1 MWKGLTMKSLII
13 DTLYIFSPE
22 EKKACRIS
30 FSKGINIISTRQE
43 DGTDRGKSVIMRS
56 IYYTLGAEVFFDKN
70 FSKHTK
76 VFVLKICINENKYFI
91 YRAGSLFK
99 FFDGEQKLIFTTI
112 KSRELA
118 KKLAEYTR
126 FAVQL
131 PNRQENKL
139 EITPPVFN
147 YLLFFLDQDHYDCS
161 KFTSFDKLGQYDK
174 IKENIL
180 YYHLGVYDER
190 YYEIVKRREKI
201 NSEISSFQK
210 RNALLGEMQTDIE
223 KRIEGSC
230 ISLNEVS
237 LHNEMQLKKEEYE
250 GILMRL
256 KKSKD
261 NLLSLRN
268 DLIDME
274 TIFGQIESEE
284 NNTNNKLKKLN
295 KHICPECGSTI
306 EATIRQRSKK
316 LVLKE
321 DLISVKNQL
330 QIHIIEDRLS
340 IEKEE
345 EQYKALLRKME
356 EYQEAMNINNKQ
368 IDDALRYKGFCEIRD
383 SVIEE
388 LTENGGIIQKKEL
401 EIKEVKKEINQY
413 NQKKKI
419 VNDNYKAWLSADV
432 AKFGMNEIDMD
443 KIKGVMSEFKASGSN
458 KNIATVIWYL
468 LLIRL
473 RSKFNADAIKYP
485 IVFDSLN
492 NTETD
497 DEKRDALIQYVLD
510 KTKDE
515 PQAIYT
521 FIGFDKDKFNGEG
534 KLNIIELEND
544 KYELLI
550 HETYKEYS
558 GLLEKLCNAD

>member
-1 MWKGLTMKSLII
+1 M
-13 DTLYIFSPE
+13 
-22 EKKACRIS
+22 
-30 FSKGINIISTRQE
+30 
-43 DGTDRGKSVIMRS
+43 
-56 IYYTLGAEVFFDKN
+56 
-70 FSKHTK
+70 
-76 VFVLKICINENKYFI
+76 
-91 YRAGSLFK
+91 
-99 FFDGEQKLIFTTI
+99 
-112 KSRELA
+112 
-118 KKLAEYTR
+118 
-126 FAVQL
+126 
-131 PNRQENKL
+131 
-139 EITPPVFN
+139 
-147 YLLFFLDQDHYDCS
+147 
-161 KFTSFDKLGQYDK
+161 
-174 IKENIL
+174 
-180 YYHLGVYDER
+180 
-190 YYEIVKRREKI
+190 
-201 NSEISSFQK
+201 
-210 RNALLGEMQTDIE
+210 
-223 KRIEGSC
+223 
-230 ISLNEVS
+230 
-237 LHNEMQLKKEEYE
+237 
-250 GILMRL
+250 
-256 KKSKD
+256 
-261 NLLSLRN
+261 RN

-306 EATIRQRSKK
+306 ETTIRQRSKK

-330 QIHIIEDRLS
+330 QIHIVEARLS

-345 EQYKALLRKME
+345 EQYKALLRKMK

-534 KLNIIELEND
+534 KLNIIELENE

-558 GLLEKLCNAD
+558 GLLDKLCNAD

>member
-1 MWKGLTMKSLII
+1 MWKELTMKSLII

-22 EKKACRIS
+22 EKKACSIS

-56 IYYTLGAEVFFDKN
+56 IYYTLGAEAFFDRN

-76 VFVLKICINENKYFI
+76 VFVLEICINDNNYFI

-99 FFDGEQKLIFTTI
+99 FFDDDKKLIFTTI
-112 KSRELA
+112 KPKELA
-118 KKLAEYTR
+118 EKLAEYTG

-131 PNRQENKL
+131 PDRQENKL

-180 YYHLGVYDER
+180 YYHLGVYNEE
-190 YYEIVKRREKI
+190 YYELVKRREEI
-201 NSEISSFQK
+201 DSEIFSFKK
-210 RNALLGEMQTDIE
+210 RNTLLEEMQNDIE
-223 KRIEGSC
+223 DRMEGGC
-230 ISLNEVS
+230 ISLDEVS

-250 GILMRL
+250 EILIRL
-256 KKSKD
+256 KKSKN
-261 NLLSLRN
+261 NLLNLRN

-284 NNTNNKLKKLN
+284 RNTNNKLKKLN

-306 EATIRQRSKK
+306 EATIRQKSKK

-330 QIHIIEDRLS
+330 QVHIAEAKLS

-345 EQYKALLRKME
+345 EQYKTLLRKME

-383 SVIEE
+383 SVIKE
-388 LTENGGIIQKKEL
+388 LAENGVVIQKKEL
-401 EIKEVKKEINQY
+401 ELKEIKKEIKQY
-413 NQKKKI
+413 SKKKKV
-419 VNDNYKAWLSADV
+419 VNDHYKAWISEDV
-432 AKFGMNEIDMD
+432 VKFGMNEIDMD
-443 KIKGVMSEFKASGSN
+443 KIKSVMNEFKASGSN

-473 RSKFNADAIKYP
+473 RSKFNPDAIKYP

-497 DEKRDALIQYVLD
+497 DEKRNALIQYVLD
-510 KTKDE
+510 KTKNE

-521 FIGFDKDKFNGEG
+521 FIGFNKEKFNEDGT
-534 KLNIIELEND
+534 LNIIELENE

-550 HETYKEYS
+550 HETYLKYS
-558 GLLEKLCNAD
+558 RLLDELCDAN

>member
-1 MWKGLTMKSLII
+1 MRRRNKNVSVRMT
-13 DTLYIFSPE
+13 E

-56 IYYTLGAEVFFDKN
+56 IYYTLGAEAFFDKN

-76 VFVLKICINENKYFI
+76 VFVLKICINDNNYFI
-91 YRAGSLFK
+91 YRAGSLYK
-99 FFDGEQKLIFTTI
+99 FFDDDKKLIFTTI
-112 KSRELA
+112 KSKELA
-118 KKLAEYTR
+118 EKLAEYTG

-131 PNRQENKL
+131 PDRQENKL

-180 YYHLGVYDER
+180 YYHLGVYNEE
-190 YYEIVKRREKI
+190 YYELIKRREGI
-201 NSEISSFQK
+201 DSEIFSFKK
-210 RNALLGEMQTDIE
+210 RNTLLEEMQNDIE
-223 KRIEGSC
+223 DRMEDGC
-230 ISLNEVS
+230 ISLDEVS

-250 GILMRL
+250 EILMKL
-256 KKSKD
+256 KKSKN
-261 NLLSLRN
+261 NLLNLRN

-284 NNTNNKLKKLN
+284 SNTNNKLKKLN
-295 KHICPECGSTI
+295 KHICPECGSPI
-306 EATIRQRSKK
+306 EATIRQKSKK

-330 QIHIIEDRLS
+330 QVHIAEARLL

-345 EQYKALLRKME
+345 EQYKMLLRKME

-383 SVIEE
+383 SVIKE
-388 LTENGGIIQKKEL
+388 LAENGVVIQKKEL
-401 EIKEVKKEINQY
+401 ELKEIKKEIKQY
-413 NQKKKI
+413 SQKKKV
-419 VNDNYKAWLSADV
+419 VNDHYKAWLSEDV

-443 KIKGVMSEFKASGSN
+443 KIKSVMNEFKASGSN

-473 RSKFNADAIKYP
+473 RSKFNPDAIKYP

-510 KTKDE
+510 KTKNE

-521 FIGFDKDKFNGEG
+521 FIGFDKEKFNEDGT
-534 KLNIIELEND
+534 LNIIELENE
-544 KYELLI
+544 KYELLK
-550 HETYKEYS
+550 HETYLEYS
-558 GLLEKLCNAD
+558 RLLDELCDAN

>member
-1 MWKGLTMKSLII
+1 MWKELTMKSLII

-22 EKKACRIS
+22 EKRACRIP

-56 IYYTLGAEVFFDKN
+56 IYHTLGAEAFFDKN

-76 VFVLKICINENKYFI
+76 VFVLKICINDKNYFI

-99 FFDGEQKLIFTTI
+99 FFDDEKKLIFTTI

-118 KKLAEYTR
+118 EKLAEYTR

-131 PNRQENKL
+131 PDRQENKL

-161 KFTSFDKLGQYDK
+161 KFTSFDKLGQYDR

-180 YYHLGVYDER
+180 YYHLGVYDEE
-190 YYEIVKRREKI
+190 YYSLVKRKEEI
-201 NSEISSFQK
+201 DSEISSFKK
-210 RNALLGEMQTDIE
+210 RNALLEEMKNNIE
-223 KRIEGSC
+223 ERMGGGC
-230 ISLNEVS
+230 IALDEES

-250 GILMRL
+250 GILQRL
-256 KKSKD
+256 KKSKN

-274 TIFGQIESEE
+274 TIFDQIESEE

-295 KHICPECGSTI
+295 KHICPECGSII
-306 EATIRQRSKK
+306 ETTIRQRSKK
-316 LVLKE
+316 LVLRE

-330 QIHIIEDRLS
+330 QVHIVEAKLS

-345 EQYKALLRKME
+345 EQYKILLKKME
-356 EYQEAMNINNKQ
+356 DYQEAMHINNKQ

-388 LTENGGIIQKKEL
+388 LTENGGVIQKKEL
-401 EIKEVKKEINQY
+401 ELKEIKKEIKQY
-413 NQKKKI
+413 SQKKSI

-432 AKFGMNEIDMD
+432 ATFGMNEIDMD
-443 KIKGVMSEFKASGSN
+443 KIKSVMSEFKASGSN

-473 RSKFNADAIKYP
+473 RSKFNPDAIKYP

-521 FIGFDKDKFNGEG
+521 FIGFDKDKFNEEG
-534 KLNIIELEND
+534 TLNIIELENE
-544 KYELLI
+544 KYELLV
-550 HETYKEYS
+550 HEIYVKYS
-558 GLLEKLCNAD
+558 ELLDELCDAD

>member
-1 MWKGLTMKSLII
+1 MWKELTMKSLII

-76 VFVLKICINENKYFI
+76 VFVVKICINDNNYFI

-99 FFDGEQKLIFTTI
+99 FFDDKKKLIFTTI

-118 KKLAEYTR
+118 KKLVEYTG

-131 PNRQENKL
+131 PDRQENKL

-180 YYHLGVYDER
+180 YYHLGVYDEE
-190 YYEIVKRREKI
+190 YYELVKRKEEI
-201 NSEISSFQK
+201 DSEIFSFK
-210 RNALLGEMQTDIE
+210 NRNALLEEMQNDIE
-223 KRIEGSC
+223 ERMEGGC
-230 ISLNEVS
+230 ISLDEES

-250 GILMRL
+250 EILMRL
-256 KKSKD
+256 KKSKN
-261 NLLSLRN
+261 NLLNLRN

-274 TIFGQIESEE
+274 TIFEQIESEE
-284 NNTNNKLKKLN
+284 KNTNNNLKKLN
-295 KHICPECGSTI
+295 KHICPECGSII
-306 EATIRQRSKK
+306 ETTIRQRSKK

-330 QIHIIEDRLS
+330 QIHIVEAKLS

-345 EQYKALLRKME
+345 EQYKILLKEME
-356 EYQEAMNINNKQ
+356 DYQETMHINNKQ

-383 SVIEE
+383 SIIKE
-388 LTENGGIIQKKEL
+388 LTENGGVIQKRELGLKE
-401 EIKEVKKEINQY
+401 IKKEIKQY
-413 NQKKKI
+413 SQKKKN
-419 VNDNYKAWLSADV
+419 VNDHYKAWLSADV

-443 KIKGVMSEFKASGSN
+443 KIKSVMNEFKASGSN

-521 FIGFDKDKFNGEG
+521 FIGFDKDKFNENGT
-534 KLNIIELEND
+534 LNIIELENE

-550 HETYKEYS
+550 HETYAEYS
-558 GLLEKLCNAD
+558 GLLDELCDAD

>member
-1 MWKGLTMKSLII
+1 MKSLII

-22 EKKACRIS
+22 EKKACSIS

-56 IYYTLGAEVFFDKN
+56 IYYTLGAEAFFDRN

-76 VFVLKICINENKYFI
+76 VFVLEICINDNNYFI

-99 FFDGEQKLIFTTI
+99 FFDDDKKLIFTTI
-112 KSRELA
+112 KPKELA
-118 KKLAEYTR
+118 EKLAEYTG

-131 PNRQENKL
+131 PDRQENKL

-180 YYHLGVYDER
+180 YYHLGVYNEE
-190 YYEIVKRREKI
+190 YYELVKRREEI
-201 NSEISSFQK
+201 DSEIFSFKK
-210 RNALLGEMQTDIE
+210 RNTLLEEMQNDIE
-223 KRIEGSC
+223 DRMEGGC
-230 ISLNEVS
+230 ISLDEAS

-250 GILMRL
+250 EILIRL
-256 KKSKD
+256 KKSKN
-261 NLLSLRN
+261 NLLNLRN

-284 NNTNNKLKKLN
+284 RNTNNKLKKLN

-306 EATIRQRSKK
+306 EATIRQKSKK

-330 QIHIIEDRLS
+330 QVHIAEAKLS

-345 EQYKALLRKME
+345 EQYKTLLRKME

-383 SVIEE
+383 SVIKE
-388 LTENGGIIQKKEL
+388 LVENGVVIQKKEL
-401 EIKEVKKEINQY
+401 ELKEIKKEIKQY
-413 NQKKKI
+413 SKKKKV
-419 VNDNYKAWLSADV
+419 VNDHYKAWISEDI

-443 KIKGVMSEFKASGSN
+443 KIKSVMNEFKASGSN

-473 RSKFNADAIKYP
+473 RSKFNPDAIKYP

-497 DEKRDALIQYVLD
+497 DEKRNALIQYVLD
-510 KTKDE
+510 KTKNE

-521 FIGFDKDKFNGEG
+521 FIGFNKEKFNEDGT
-534 KLNIIELEND
+534 LNIIELENE

-550 HETYKEYS
+550 HETYLKYS
-558 GLLEKLCNAD
+558 RLLDELCDAN

>member
-1 MWKGLTMKSLII
+1 MWKELTMKSLII

-22 EKKACRIS
+22 EKRACRIP

-56 IYYTLGAEVFFDKN
+56 IYHTLGAEAFFDKN

-76 VFVLKICINENKYFI
+76 VFVLKICINDNNYFI

-99 FFDGEQKLIFTTI
+99 FFDDEKKLIFTTI

-118 KKLAEYTR
+118 EKLAEYTR

-131 PNRQENKL
+131 PDRQENKL

-161 KFTSFDKLGQYDK
+161 KFTSFDKLGQYDR

-180 YYHLGVYDER
+180 YYHLGVYDEE
-190 YYEIVKRREKI
+190 YYSLVKRKEEI
-201 NSEISSFQK
+201 DSEISSFKK
-210 RNALLGEMQTDIE
+210 RNALLEEMKNNIE
-223 KRIEGSC
+223 ERMGGGC
-230 ISLNEVS
+230 IALDEES

-250 GILMRL
+250 GILLRL
-256 KKSKD
+256 KKSKN

-274 TIFGQIESEE
+274 TIFDQIESEE

-295 KHICPECGSTI
+295 KHICPECGSII
-306 EATIRQRSKK
+306 ETTIRQRSKK
-316 LVLKE
+316 LVLRE

-330 QIHIIEDRLS
+330 QVHIVEAKLS

-345 EQYKALLRKME
+345 EQYKILLKKME
-356 EYQEAMNINNKQ
+356 DYQEAMHINNKQ

-388 LTENGGIIQKKEL
+388 LTENGGVIQKKEL
-401 EIKEVKKEINQY
+401 ELKEIKKEIKQY
-413 NQKKKI
+413 SQKKSI

-432 AKFGMNEIDMD
+432 ATFGMNEIDMD
-443 KIKGVMSEFKASGSN
+443 KIKSVMSEFKASGSN

-473 RSKFNADAIKYP
+473 RSKFNPDAIKYP

-521 FIGFDKDKFNGEG
+521 FIGFDKDKFNEEG
-534 KLNIIELEND
+534 TLNIIELENE
-544 KYELLI
+544 KYELLV
-550 HETYKEYS
+550 HETYVKYS
-558 GLLEKLCNAD
+558 ELLDELCDAD

>member
-1 MWKGLTMKSLII
+1 MWKELTMKSLII

-22 EKKACRIS
+22 EKKACRIP

-56 IYYTLGAEVFFDKN
+56 IYYTLGAEAFFDRN

-76 VFVLKICINENKYFI
+76 VFVLKICINDNNYFI

-99 FFDGEQKLIFTTI
+99 FFDDEKKMVFTTI
-112 KSRELA
+112 KSKELA
-118 KKLAEYTR
+118 EKLAEYTG

-131 PNRQENKL
+131 PDRQENKL

-180 YYHLGVYDER
+180 YYHLGVYNEE
-190 YYEIVKRREKI
+190 YYELVKRREEI
-201 NSEISSFQK
+201 DSEIFSFKK
-210 RNALLGEMQTDIE
+210 RNTLLEEMQNDIE
-223 KRIEGSC
+223 DRMEGGC
-230 ISLNEVS
+230 ISLDEVS

-250 GILMRL
+250 GILIRL
-256 KKSKD
+256 RKSKN
-261 NLLSLRN
+261 NLLNLRN

-306 EATIRQRSKK
+306 EATIRQKSKK

-330 QIHIIEDRLS
+330 QVHIAEAKLS

-345 EQYKALLRKME
+345 EQYKTLLRKME

-383 SVIEE
+383 SVIKE
-388 LTENGGIIQKKEL
+388 LAENGVVIQKKEL
-401 EIKEVKKEINQY
+401 ELKEIKKEIKQY
-413 NQKKKI
+413 SQKKKI
-419 VNDNYKAWLSADV
+419 VNDHYRAWLSEDV

-443 KIKGVMSEFKASGSN
+443 KIKSVMNEFKASGSN

-473 RSKFNADAIKYP
+473 RSKFNPDAIKYP

-510 KTKDE
+510 KTKNE

-521 FIGFDKDKFNGEG
+521 FIGFDKEKFNEDG
-534 KLNIIELEND
+534 KLNIIELENE

-550 HETYKEYS
+550 HETYLKYS
-558 GLLEKLCNAD
+558 RLLDELCDAN

>member
-1 MWKGLTMKSLII
+1 MWKELTMKSLII

-22 EKKACRIS
+22 EKRACRIS

-56 IYYTLGAEVFFDKN
+56 IYHTLGAEAFFDKN

-76 VFVLKICINENKYFI
+76 VFVLKICINDNNYFI

-99 FFDGEQKLIFTTI
+99 FFDDEKKLIFTTI

-118 KKLAEYTR
+118 EKLAEYTG

-131 PNRQENKL
+131 PDRQENKL

-161 KFTSFDKLGQYDK
+161 KFTSFDKLGQYDR

-180 YYHLGVYDER
+180 YYHLGVYDEE
-190 YYEIVKRREKI
+190 YYGLVKRKEEI
-201 NSEISSFQK
+201 DSEISSFKK
-210 RNALLGEMQTDIE
+210 RNALLEEMQNNIE
-223 KRIEGSC
+223 ERMEGGC
-230 ISLNEVS
+230 IALDEES

-250 GILMRL
+250 GILQKL
-256 KKSKD
+256 KKSKN

-274 TIFGQIESEE
+274 SIFEQIESEE

-295 KHICPECGSTI
+295 KHICPECGSII
-306 EATIRQRSKK
+306 ETTIRQRSKK

-330 QIHIIEDRLS
+330 QVHIAEAKLS

-345 EQYKALLRKME
+345 EQYKTLLRKME

-383 SVIEE
+383 SVIKE
-388 LTENGGIIQKKEL
+388 LTENGGAIQKKEIEL
-401 EIKEVKKEINQY
+401 KEVKKEIKQY
-413 NQKKKI
+413 SQKKSI

-432 AKFGMNEIDMD
+432 ATFGMNEIDMD
-443 KIKGVMSEFKASGSN
+443 KIKSVMSEFKASGSN

-473 RSKFNADAIKYP
+473 RSKFNANAIKYP

-521 FIGFDKDKFNGEG
+521 FIGFDKEKFNEDG
-534 KLNIIELEND
+534 KLNIIELENE

-550 HETYKEYS
+550 HETYLKYS
-558 GLLEKLCNAD
+558 KLLDELCDAN

>member
-1 MWKGLTMKSLII
+1 MKSLMI

-56 IYYTLGAEVFFDKN
+56 IYYTLGAEAFFDKN

-76 VFVLKICINENKYFI
+76 VFVLKICINDNNYFI
-91 YRAGSLFK
+91 YRAGSLYK
-99 FFDGEQKLIFTTI
+99 FFDDDKKLIFTTI
-112 KSRELA
+112 KSKELA
-118 KKLAEYTR
+118 EKLAEYTG

-131 PNRQENKL
+131 PDRQENKL

-180 YYHLGVYDER
+180 YYHLGVYNEE
-190 YYEIVKRREKI
+190 YYELIKRREGI
-201 NSEISSFQK
+201 DSEIFSFKK
-210 RNALLGEMQTDIE
+210 RNTLLEEMQNDIE
-223 KRIEGSC
+223 DRMEDGC
-230 ISLNEVS
+230 ISLDEVS
-237 LHNEMQLKKEEYE
+237 FHNEMQLKKEEYE
-250 GILMRL
+250 EILMKL
-256 KKSKD
+256 KKSKN
-261 NLLSLRN
+261 NLLNLRN

-284 NNTNNKLKKLN
+284 SNTNNKLKKLN
-295 KHICPECGSTI
+295 KHICPECGSPI
-306 EATIRQRSKK
+306 EATIRQKSKK

-330 QIHIIEDRLS
+330 QVHIAEARLL

-345 EQYKALLRKME
+345 EQYKMILRKME

-383 SVIEE
+383 SVIKE
-388 LTENGGIIQKKEL
+388 LAENGVVIQKKEL
-401 EIKEVKKEINQY
+401 ELKEIKKEIKQY
-413 NQKKKI
+413 SQKKKV
-419 VNDNYKAWLSADV
+419 VNDHYKAWLSEDV

-443 KIKGVMSEFKASGSN
+443 KIKSVMNEFKASGSN

-473 RSKFNADAIKYP
+473 RSKFNPDAIKYP

-510 KTKDE
+510 KTKNE

-521 FIGFDKDKFNGEG
+521 FIGFDKEKFNEDGT
-534 KLNIIELEND
+534 LNIIELENE
-544 KYELLI
+544 KYELLK
-550 HETYKEYS
+550 HETYLEYS
-558 GLLEKLCNAD
+558 RLLDELCDAN

>member
-1 MWKGLTMKSLII
+1 MKSLII

-22 EKKACRIS
+22 EKKACSIS

-56 IYYTLGAEVFFDKN
+56 IYYTLGAEAFFDRN

-76 VFVLKICINENKYFI
+76 VFVLEICINDNNYFI

-99 FFDGEQKLIFTTI
+99 FFDDDKKLIFTTI
-112 KSRELA
+112 KPKELA
-118 KKLAEYTR
+118 EKLAEYTG

-131 PNRQENKL
+131 PDRQENKL

-180 YYHLGVYDER
+180 YYHLGVYNEE
-190 YYEIVKRREKI
+190 YYELVKRREEI
-201 NSEISSFQK
+201 DSEIFSFKK
-210 RNALLGEMQTDIE
+210 RNTLLEEMQNDIE
-223 KRIEGSC
+223 DRMEGGC
-230 ISLNEVS
+230 ISLDEVS

-250 GILMRL
+250 EILIRL
-256 KKSKD
+256 KKSKN
-261 NLLSLRN
+261 NLLNLRN

-284 NNTNNKLKKLN
+284 RNTNNKLKKLN
-295 KHICPECGSTI
+295 KHICPECGSNI
-306 EATIRQRSKK
+306 EATIRQKSKK

-330 QIHIIEDRLS
+330 QVHIAEAKLS

-345 EQYKALLRKME
+345 EQYKTLLRKME

-383 SVIEE
+383 SVIKE
-388 LTENGGIIQKKEL
+388 LAENGVVIQKKEL
-401 EIKEVKKEINQY
+401 ELKEIKKEIKQY
-413 NQKKKI
+413 SKKKKV
-419 VNDNYKAWLSADV
+419 VNDHYKAWISEDV

-443 KIKGVMSEFKASGSN
+443 KIKSVMNEFKASGSN

-473 RSKFNADAIKYP
+473 RSKFNPDAIKYP

-497 DEKRDALIQYVLD
+497 DEKRNALIQYVLD
-510 KTKDE
+510 KTKNE

-521 FIGFDKDKFNGEG
+521 FIGFNKEKFNEDGT
-534 KLNIIELEND
+534 LNIIELENE

-550 HETYKEYS
+550 HETYLKYS
-558 GLLEKLCNAD
+558 RLLDELCDAN

>member
-1 MWKGLTMKSLII
+1 MWKEPTMKSLMI

-56 IYYTLGAEVFFDKN
+56 IYYTLGAEAFFDKN

-76 VFVLKICINENKYFI
+76 VFVLKICINDNNYFI
-91 YRAGSLFK
+91 YRAGSLYK
-99 FFDGEQKLIFTTI
+99 FFDDDKKLIFTTI
-112 KSRELA
+112 KSKELA
-118 KKLAEYTR
+118 EKLAEYTG

-131 PNRQENKL
+131 PDRQENNL

-180 YYHLGVYDER
+180 YYHLGVYNEE
-190 YYEIVKRREKI
+190 YYELIKRREGI
-201 NSEISSFQK
+201 DSEIFSFKK
-210 RNALLGEMQTDIE
+210 RNTLLEEMQNDIE
-223 KRIEGSC
+223 DRMEDGC
-230 ISLNEVS
+230 ISLDEVS

-250 GILMRL
+250 EILMKL
-256 KKSKD
+256 KKSKN
-261 NLLSLRN
+261 NLLNLRN

-284 NNTNNKLKKLN
+284 SNTNNKLKKLN
-295 KHICPECGSTI
+295 KHICPECGSPI
-306 EATIRQRSKK
+306 EATIRQKSKK

-330 QIHIIEDRLS
+330 QVHIAEARLL

-345 EQYKALLRKME
+345 EQYKMLLRKME

-383 SVIEE
+383 SVIKE
-388 LTENGGIIQKKEL
+388 LAENGVVIQKKEL
-401 EIKEVKKEINQY
+401 ELKEIKKEIKQY
-413 NQKKKI
+413 SQKKKV
-419 VNDNYKAWLSADV
+419 VNDHYKAWLSEDV

-443 KIKGVMSEFKASGSN
+443 KIKSVMNEFKASGSN

-473 RSKFNADAIKYP
+473 RSKFNPDAIKYP

-510 KTKDE
+510 KTKNE

-521 FIGFDKDKFNGEG
+521 FIGFDKEKFNEDGT
-534 KLNIIELEND
+534 LNIIELENE
-544 KYELLI
+544 KYELLK
-550 HETYKEYS
+550 HETYLEYS
-558 GLLEKLCNAD
+558 RLLDELCDAN

>member
-1 MWKGLTMKSLII
+1 MI

-56 IYYTLGAEVFFDKN
+56 IYYTLGAEAFFDKN

-76 VFVLKICINENKYFI
+76 VFVLKICINDNNYFI
-91 YRAGSLFK
+91 YRAGSLYK
-99 FFDGEQKLIFTTI
+99 FFDDDKKLIFTTI
-112 KSRELA
+112 KSKELA
-118 KKLAEYTR
+118 EKLAEYTG

-131 PNRQENKL
+131 PDRQENKL

-180 YYHLGVYDER
+180 YYHLGVYNEE
-190 YYEIVKRREKI
+190 YYELIKRREGI
-201 NSEISSFQK
+201 VSEIFSFKK
-210 RNALLGEMQTDIE
+210 RNTLLEEMQNDIE
-223 KRIEGSC
+223 DRMEDGC
-230 ISLNEVS
+230 ISLDEVS

-250 GILMRL
+250 EILMKL
-256 KKSKD
+256 KKSKN
-261 NLLSLRN
+261 NLLNLRN

-284 NNTNNKLKKLN
+284 SNTNNKLKKLN

-306 EATIRQRSKK
+306 EATIRQKSKK

-330 QIHIIEDRLS
+330 QVHIAEARLL

-345 EQYKALLRKME
+345 EQYKMLLRKME

-383 SVIEE
+383 SVIKE
-388 LTENGGIIQKKEL
+388 LAENGVVIQKKEL
-401 EIKEVKKEINQY
+401 ELKEIKKEIKQY
-413 NQKKKI
+413 SQKKKV
-419 VNDNYKAWLSADV
+419 VNDHYKAWLSEDV

-443 KIKGVMSEFKASGSN
+443 KIKSVMNEFKASGSN

-473 RSKFNADAIKYP
+473 RSKFNPDAIKYP

-510 KTKDE
+510 KTKNE

-521 FIGFDKDKFNGEG
+521 FIGFDKEKFNEDGT
-534 KLNIIELEND
+534 LNIIELENE
-544 KYELLI
+544 KYELLK
-550 HETYKEYS
+550 HEKYLEYS
-558 GLLEKLCNAD
+558 RLLDELCDAN

>member
-1 MWKGLTMKSLII
+1 MKSLMI

-56 IYYTLGAEVFFDKN
+56 IYYTLGAEAFFDKN

-76 VFVLKICINENKYFI
+76 VFVLKICINDNNYFI
-91 YRAGSLFK
+91 YRAGSLYK
-99 FFDGEQKLIFTTI
+99 FFDDDKKLIFTTI
-112 KSRELA
+112 KSKELA
-118 KKLAEYTR
+118 EKLAEYTG

-131 PNRQENKL
+131 PDRQENNL

-180 YYHLGVYDER
+180 YYHLGVYNEE
-190 YYEIVKRREKI
+190 YYELIKRREGI
-201 NSEISSFQK
+201 DSEIFSFKK
-210 RNALLGEMQTDIE
+210 RNTLLEEMQNDIE
-223 KRIEGSC
+223 DRMEDGC
-230 ISLNEVS
+230 ISLDEVS

-250 GILMRL
+250 EILMKL
-256 KKSKD
+256 KKSKN
-261 NLLSLRN
+261 NLLNLRN

-284 NNTNNKLKKLN
+284 SNTNNKLKKLN
-295 KHICPECGSTI
+295 KHICPECGSPI
-306 EATIRQRSKK
+306 EATIRQKSKK

-330 QIHIIEDRLS
+330 QVHIAEARLL

-345 EQYKALLRKME
+345 EQYKMLLRKME

-383 SVIEE
+383 SVIKE
-388 LTENGGIIQKKEL
+388 LAENGVVIQKKEL
-401 EIKEVKKEINQY
+401 ELKEIKKEIKQY
-413 NQKKKI
+413 SQKKKV
-419 VNDNYKAWLSADV
+419 VNDHYKAWLSEDV

-443 KIKGVMSEFKASGSN
+443 KIKSVMNEFKASGSN

-473 RSKFNADAIKYP
+473 RSKFNPDAIKYP

-510 KTKDE
+510 KTKNE

-521 FIGFDKDKFNGEG
+521 FIGFDKEKFNEDGT
-534 KLNIIELEND
+534 LNIIELENE
-544 KYELLI
+544 KYELLK
-550 HETYKEYS
+550 HETYLEYS
-558 GLLEKLCNAD
+558 RLLDELCDAN

>member
-1 MWKGLTMKSLII
+1 MWKELTMKSLII

-22 EKKACRIS
+22 EKKACSIS

-56 IYYTLGAEVFFDKN
+56 IYYTLGAEAFFDRN

-76 VFVLKICINENKYFI
+76 VFVLEICINDNNYFI

-99 FFDGEQKLIFTTI
+99 FFDDDKKLIFTTI
-112 KSRELA
+112 KPKELA
-118 KKLAEYTR
+118 EKLAEYTG

-131 PNRQENKL
+131 PDRQENKL

-180 YYHLGVYDER
+180 YYHLGVYNEE
-190 YYEIVKRREKI
+190 YYELVKRREEI
-201 NSEISSFQK
+201 DSEIFSFKK
-210 RNALLGEMQTDIE
+210 RNTLLEEMQNDIE
-223 KRIEGSC
+223 DRMEGGC
-230 ISLNEVS
+230 ISLDEVS

-250 GILMRL
+250 EILIRL
-256 KKSKD
+256 KKSKN
-261 NLLSLRN
+261 NLLNLRN

-284 NNTNNKLKKLN
+284 RNTNNKLKKLN
-295 KHICPECGSTI
+295 KHICPECGSNI
-306 EATIRQRSKK
+306 EATIRQKSKK

-330 QIHIIEDRLS
+330 QVHIAEAKLS

-345 EQYKALLRKME
+345 EQYKTLLRKME

-383 SVIEE
+383 SVIKE
-388 LTENGGIIQKKEL
+388 LAENGVVIQKKEL
-401 EIKEVKKEINQY
+401 ELKEIKKEIKQY
-413 NQKKKI
+413 SKKKKV
-419 VNDNYKAWLSADV
+419 VNDHYKAWISEDV

-443 KIKGVMSEFKASGSN
+443 KIKSVMNEFKASGSN

-473 RSKFNADAIKYP
+473 RSKFNPDAIKYP

-497 DEKRDALIQYVLD
+497 DEKRNALIQYVLD
-510 KTKDE
+510 KTKNE

-521 FIGFDKDKFNGEG
+521 FIGFNKEKFNEDGT
-534 KLNIIELEND
+534 LNIIELENE

-550 HETYKEYS
+550 HETYLKYS
-558 GLLEKLCNAD
+558 RLLDELCDAN

>member
-1 MWKGLTMKSLII
+1 MKSLII

-22 EKKACRIS
+22 EKKACRIP

-56 IYYTLGAEVFFDKN
+56 IYYTLGAEAFFDRN

-76 VFVLKICINENKYFI
+76 VFVLKICINDNNYFI

-99 FFDGEQKLIFTTI
+99 FFDDEKKLVFTTI
-112 KSRELA
+112 KSKELA
-118 KKLAEYTR
+118 EKLAEYTG

-131 PNRQENKL
+131 PDRQENKL

-180 YYHLGVYDER
+180 YYHLGVYNEE
-190 YYEIVKRREKI
+190 YYELVKRREEI
-201 NSEISSFQK
+201 DSEIFSFKK
-210 RNALLGEMQTDIE
+210 RNTLLEEMQNDIE
-223 KRIEGSC
+223 DRMEGGC
-230 ISLNEVS
+230 ISLDEVS

-250 GILMRL
+250 GILIRL
-256 KKSKD
+256 RKSKN
-261 NLLSLRN
+261 NLLNLRN

-306 EATIRQRSKK
+306 EATIRQKSKK

-330 QIHIIEDRLS
+330 QVHIAEAKLS

-345 EQYKALLRKME
+345 EQYKTLLRKME

-383 SVIEE
+383 SVIKE
-388 LTENGGIIQKKEL
+388 LAENGVVIQKKEL
-401 EIKEVKKEINQY
+401 ELKEIKKEIKQY
-413 NQKKKI
+413 SQKKKI
-419 VNDNYKAWLSADV
+419 VNDHYRAWLSEDV

-443 KIKGVMSEFKASGSN
+443 KIKSVMNEFKASGSN

-473 RSKFNADAIKYP
+473 RSKFNPDAIKYP

-510 KTKDE
+510 KTKNE

-521 FIGFDKDKFNGEG
+521 FIGFDKEKFNEDG
-534 KLNIIELEND
+534 KLNIIELENE

-550 HETYKEYS
+550 HETYLKYS
-558 GLLEKLCNAD
+558 RVLDELCDAN

>member
-1 MWKGLTMKSLII
+1 MKSLII

-22 EKKACRIS
+22 EKKACSIS

-56 IYYTLGAEVFFDKN
+56 IYYTLGAEAFFDRN

-76 VFVLKICINENKYFI
+76 VFVLEICINDNNYFI

-99 FFDGEQKLIFTTI
+99 FFDDDKKLIFTTI
-112 KSRELA
+112 KPKELA
-118 KKLAEYTR
+118 EKLAEYTG

-131 PNRQENKL
+131 PDRQENKL

-180 YYHLGVYDER
+180 YYHLGVYNEE
-190 YYEIVKRREKI
+190 YYELVKRREEI
-201 NSEISSFQK
+201 DSEIFSFKK
-210 RNALLGEMQTDIE
+210 RNTLLEEMQNDIE
-223 KRIEGSC
+223 DRMEGGC
-230 ISLNEVS
+230 ISLDEVS

-250 GILMRL
+250 EILIRL
-256 KKSKD
+256 KKSKN
-261 NLLSLRN
+261 NLLNLRN

-284 NNTNNKLKKLN
+284 RNTNNKLKKLN

-306 EATIRQRSKK
+306 EATIRQKSKK

-330 QIHIIEDRLS
+330 QVHIAEAKLS

-345 EQYKALLRKME
+345 EQYKTLLRKME

-383 SVIEE
+383 SVIKE
-388 LTENGGIIQKKEL
+388 LAENGVVIQKKEL
-401 EIKEVKKEINQY
+401 ELKEIKKEIKQY
-413 NQKKKI
+413 SKKKKV
-419 VNDNYKAWLSADV
+419 VNDHYKAWISEDV
-432 AKFGMNEIDMD
+432 VKFGMNEIDMD
-443 KIKGVMSEFKASGSN
+443 KIKSVMNEFKASGSN

-473 RSKFNADAIKYP
+473 RSKFNPDAIKYP

-497 DEKRDALIQYVLD
+497 DEKRNALIQYVLD
-510 KTKDE
+510 KTKNE

-521 FIGFDKDKFNGEG
+521 FIGFNKEKFNEDGT
-534 KLNIIELEND
+534 LNIIELENE

-550 HETYKEYS
+550 HETYLKYS
-558 GLLEKLCNAD
+558 RLLDELCDAN

>member
-1 MWKGLTMKSLII
+1 MKSLII

-22 EKKACRIS
+22 EKRACRIP

-56 IYYTLGAEVFFDKN
+56 IYHTLGAEAFFDKN

-76 VFVLKICINENKYFI
+76 VFVLKICINDKNYFI

-99 FFDGEQKLIFTTI
+99 FFDDEKKLIFTTI

-118 KKLAEYTR
+118 EKLAEYTR

-131 PNRQENKL
+131 PDRQENKL

-161 KFTSFDKLGQYDK
+161 KFTSFDKLGQYDR

-180 YYHLGVYDER
+180 YYHLGVYDEE
-190 YYEIVKRREKI
+190 YYSLVKRKEEI
-201 NSEISSFQK
+201 DSEISSFKK
-210 RNALLGEMQTDIE
+210 RNALLEEMKNNIE
-223 KRIEGSC
+223 ERMGGGC
-230 ISLNEVS
+230 IALDEES

-250 GILMRL
+250 GILQRL
-256 KKSKD
+256 KKSKN

-274 TIFGQIESEE
+274 TIFDQIESEE

-295 KHICPECGSTI
+295 KHICPECGSII
-306 EATIRQRSKK
+306 ETTIRQRSKK
-316 LVLKE
+316 LVLRE

-330 QIHIIEDRLS
+330 QVHIVEAKLS

-345 EQYKALLRKME
+345 EQYKILLKKME
-356 EYQEAMNINNKQ
+356 DYQEAMHINNKQ

-388 LTENGGIIQKKEL
+388 LTENGGVIQKKEL
-401 EIKEVKKEINQY
+401 ELKEIKKEIKQY
-413 NQKKKI
+413 SQKKSI

-432 AKFGMNEIDMD
+432 ATFGMNEIDMD
-443 KIKGVMSEFKASGSN
+443 KIKSVMSEFKASGSN

-473 RSKFNADAIKYP
+473 RSKFNPDAIKYP

-521 FIGFDKDKFNGEG
+521 FIGFDKDKFNEEG
-534 KLNIIELEND
+534 TLNIIELENE
-544 KYELLI
+544 KYELLV
-550 HETYKEYS
+550 HEIYVKYS
-558 GLLEKLCNAD
+558 ELLDELCDAD

>member
-1 MWKGLTMKSLII
+1 MKSLMI

-56 IYYTLGAEVFFDKN
+56 IYYTLGAEAFFDKN

-76 VFVLKICINENKYFI
+76 VFVLKICINDNNYFI
-91 YRAGSLFK
+91 YRAGSLYK
-99 FFDGEQKLIFTTI
+99 FFDDDKKLIFTTI
-112 KSRELA
+112 KSKELA
-118 KKLAEYTR
+118 EKLAEYTG

-131 PNRQENKL
+131 PDRQENKL

-180 YYHLGVYDER
+180 YYHLGVYNEE
-190 YYEIVKRREKI
+190 YYELIKRREGI
-201 NSEISSFQK
+201 DSEIFSFKK
-210 RNALLGEMQTDIE
+210 RNTLLEEMQNDIE
-223 KRIEGSC
+223 DRMEDGC
-230 ISLNEVS
+230 ISLDEVS

-250 GILMRL
+250 EILMKL
-256 KKSKD
+256 KKSKN
-261 NLLSLRN
+261 NLLNLRN

-284 NNTNNKLKKLN
+284 SNTNNKLKKLN
-295 KHICPECGSTI
+295 KHICPECGSPI
-306 EATIRQRSKK
+306 EATIRQKSKK

-330 QIHIIEDRLS
+330 QVHIAEARLL

-345 EQYKALLRKME
+345 EQYKMLLRKME

-383 SVIEE
+383 SVIKE
-388 LTENGGIIQKKEL
+388 LAENGVVIQKKEL
-401 EIKEVKKEINQY
+401 ELKEIKKEIKQY
-413 NQKKKI
+413 SQKKKV
-419 VNDNYKAWLSADV
+419 VNDHYKAWLSEDV

-443 KIKGVMSEFKASGSN
+443 KIKSVMNEFKASGSN

-473 RSKFNADAIKYP
+473 RSKFNPDAIKYP

-510 KTKDE
+510 KTKNE

-521 FIGFDKDKFNGEG
+521 FIGFDKEKFNEDGT
-534 KLNIIELEND
+534 LNIIELENE
-544 KYELLI
+544 KYELLK
-550 HETYKEYS
+550 HETYLEYS
-558 GLLEKLCNAD
+558 RLLDELCDAN

>member
-1 MWKGLTMKSLII
+1 MKSLII

-22 EKKACRIS
+22 EKRACRIS

-56 IYYTLGAEVFFDKN
+56 IYHTLGAEAFFDKN

-76 VFVLKICINENKYFI
+76 VFVLKICINDNNYFI

-99 FFDGEQKLIFTTI
+99 FFDDEKKLIFTTI
-112 KSRELA
+112 KSKELA
-118 KKLAEYTR
+118 EKLAEYTG

-131 PNRQENKL
+131 PDRQENKL

-161 KFTSFDKLGQYDK
+161 KFTSFDKLGQYDR

-180 YYHLGVYDER
+180 YYHLGVYDEE
-190 YYEIVKRREKI
+190 YYDLVKRKEEI
-201 NSEISSFQK
+201 DSEISSFK
-210 RNALLGEMQTDIE
+210 KHNALLEEMQNNIE
-223 KRIEGSC
+223 ERMEGGC
-230 ISLNEVS
+230 IALDEES

-250 GILMRL
+250 GILQKL
-256 KKSKD
+256 KKSK
-261 NLLSLRN
+261 NILLSLRN

-274 TIFGQIESEE
+274 SIFEQIESEE

-295 KHICPECGSTI
+295 KHICPECGSII
-306 EATIRQRSKK
+306 ETTIRQRSKK

-330 QIHIIEDRLS
+330 QVHIAEVKLS

-345 EQYKALLRKME
+345 EQYKNLLKEME
-356 EYQEAMNINNKQ
+356 DYQEAMHINNKQ

-383 SVIEE
+383 SVIKE
-388 LTENGGIIQKKEL
+388 LTENGGVIQKKEIEL
-401 EIKEVKKEINQY
+401 KEVKKEIKQY
-413 NQKKKI
+413 SQKKSI

-432 AKFGMNEIDMD
+432 ATFGMNEIDMD
-443 KIKGVMSEFKASGSN
+443 KIKSVMSEFKASGSN

-473 RSKFNADAIKYP
+473 RSKFNANAIKYP

-521 FIGFDKDKFNGEG
+521 FIGFDKEKFNEDGT
-534 KLNIIELEND
+534 LNIIELENE
-544 KYELLI
+544 KYELLK
-550 HETYKEYS
+550 HETYLEYS
-558 GLLEKLCNAD
+558 RLLDELCDAN

>member
-1 MWKGLTMKSLII
+1 MWKEPTMKSLMI

-56 IYYTLGAEVFFDKN
+56 IYYTLGAEAFFDKN

-76 VFVLKICINENKYFI
+76 VFVLKICINDNNYFI
-91 YRAGSLFK
+91 YRAGSLYK
-99 FFDGEQKLIFTTI
+99 FFDDDKKLIFTTI
-112 KSRELA
+112 KSKELA
-118 KKLAEYTR
+118 EKLAEYTG

-131 PNRQENKL
+131 PDRQENKL

-180 YYHLGVYDER
+180 YYHLGVYNEE
-190 YYEIVKRREKI
+190 YYELIKRREGI
-201 NSEISSFQK
+201 DSEIFSFKK
-210 RNALLGEMQTDIE
+210 RNTLLEEMQNDIE
-223 KRIEGSC
+223 DRMEDGC
-230 ISLNEVS
+230 ISLDEVS

-250 GILMRL
+250 EILMKL
-256 KKSKD
+256 KKSKN
-261 NLLSLRN
+261 NLLNLRN

-274 TIFGQIESEE
+274 TIFEQIESEE
-284 NNTNNKLKKLN
+284 SNTNNKLKKLN
-295 KHICPECGSTI
+295 KHICPECGSPI
-306 EATIRQRSKK
+306 EATIRQKSKK

-330 QIHIIEDRLS
+330 QVHIAEARLL

-345 EQYKALLRKME
+345 EQYKMLLRKME

-383 SVIEE
+383 SVIKE
-388 LTENGGIIQKKEL
+388 LAENGVVIQKKEL
-401 EIKEVKKEINQY
+401 ELKEIKKEIKQY
-413 NQKKKI
+413 SQKKKV
-419 VNDNYKAWLSADV
+419 VNDHYKAWLSEDV

-443 KIKGVMSEFKASGSN
+443 KIKSVMNEFKASGSN

-473 RSKFNADAIKYP
+473 RSKFNPDAIKYP

-510 KTKDE
+510 KTKNE

-521 FIGFDKDKFNGEG
+521 FIGFDKEKFNEDGT
-534 KLNIIELEND
+534 LNIIELENE
-544 KYELLI
+544 KYELLK
-550 HETYKEYS
+550 HETYLEYS
-558 GLLEKLCNAD
+558 RLLDELCDAN

>member
-1 MWKGLTMKSLII
+1 MKSLII

-22 EKKACRIS
+22 EKRACRIS

-56 IYYTLGAEVFFDKN
+56 IYHTLGAEAFFDKN

-76 VFVLKICINENKYFI
+76 VFVLKICINDNNYFI

-99 FFDGEQKLIFTTI
+99 FFDDEKKLIFTTI

-118 KKLAEYTR
+118 EKLAEYTG

-131 PNRQENKL
+131 PDRKENKL

-161 KFTSFDKLGQYDK
+161 KFTSFDKLGQYDR

-180 YYHLGVYDER
+180 YYHLGVYDEE
-190 YYEIVKRREKI
+190 YYGLVKRKEEI
-201 NSEISSFQK
+201 DSEISSFKK
-210 RNALLGEMQTDIE
+210 RNALLEEMQNNIE
-223 KRIEGSC
+223 ERMEGGS
-230 ISLNEVS
+230 IALDEES

-250 GILMRL
+250 GILQKL
-256 KKSKD
+256 KKSKN

-274 TIFGQIESEE
+274 SIFEQIESEE

-295 KHICPECGSTI
+295 KHICPECGSII
-306 EATIRQRSKK
+306 ETTIRQRSKK

-330 QIHIIEDRLS
+330 QVHIAEAKLS

-345 EQYKALLRKME
+345 EQYKNLLKEME
-356 EYQEAMNINNKQ
+356 DYQEAMHINNKQ

-383 SVIEE
+383 SVIKE
-388 LTENGGIIQKKEL
+388 LTENGGVIQKKEIEL
-401 EIKEVKKEINQY
+401 KEVKKEIKQY
-413 NQKKKI
+413 SQKKSI

-432 AKFGMNEIDMD
+432 ATFGMNEIDMD
-443 KIKGVMSEFKASGSN
+443 KIKSVMSEFKASGSN

-473 RSKFNADAIKYP
+473 RSKFNANAIKYP

-521 FIGFDKDKFNGEG
+521 FIGFDKDKFNKNGT
-534 KLNIIELEND
+534 LNIIELENE

-550 HETYKEYS
+550 HETYVKFS
-558 GLLEKLCNAD
+558 GLLDELCDAD

>member
-1 MWKGLTMKSLII
+1 MWKEPTMKSLMI

-56 IYYTLGAEVFFDKN
+56 IYYTLGAEAFFDKN

-76 VFVLKICINENKYFI
+76 VFVLKICINDNNYFI
-91 YRAGSLFK
+91 YRAGSLYK
-99 FFDGEQKLIFTTI
+99 FFDDDKKLIFTTI
-112 KSRELA
+112 KSKELA
-118 KKLAEYTR
+118 EKLAEYTG

-131 PNRQENKL
+131 PDRQENKL

-180 YYHLGVYDER
+180 YYHLGVYNEE
-190 YYEIVKRREKI
+190 YYELIKRREGI
-201 NSEISSFQK
+201 DSEIFSFKK
-210 RNALLGEMQTDIE
+210 RNTLLEEMQNDIE
-223 KRIEGSC
+223 DRMEDGC
-230 ISLNEVS
+230 ISLDEVS
-237 LHNEMQLKKEEYE
+237 FHNEMQLKKEEYE
-250 GILMRL
+250 EILMKL
-256 KKSKD
+256 KKSKN
-261 NLLSLRN
+261 NLLNLRN

-284 NNTNNKLKKLN
+284 SNTNNKLKKLN
-295 KHICPECGSTI
+295 KHICPECGSPI
-306 EATIRQRSKK
+306 EATIRQKSKK

-330 QIHIIEDRLS
+330 QVHIAEARLL

-345 EQYKALLRKME
+345 EQYKMILRKME

-383 SVIEE
+383 SVIKE
-388 LTENGGIIQKKEL
+388 LAENGVVIQKKEL
-401 EIKEVKKEINQY
+401 ELKEIKKEIKQY
-413 NQKKKI
+413 SQKKKV
-419 VNDNYKAWLSADV
+419 VNDHYKAWLSEDV

-443 KIKGVMSEFKASGSN
+443 KIKSVMNEFKASGSN

-473 RSKFNADAIKYP
+473 RSKFNPDAIKYP

-510 KTKDE
+510 KTKNE

-521 FIGFDKDKFNGEG
+521 FIGFDKEKFNEDGT
-534 KLNIIELEND
+534 LNIIELENE
-544 KYELLI
+544 KYELLK
-550 HETYKEYS
+550 HETYLEYS
-558 GLLEKLCNAD
+558 RLLDELCDAN

>member
-1 MWKGLTMKSLII
+1 MKSLII

-76 VFVLKICINENKYFI
+76 VFVVKICINDNNYFI

-99 FFDGEQKLIFTTI
+99 FFDDKKKLIFTTI

-118 KKLAEYTR
+118 KKLVEYTG

-131 PNRQENKL
+131 PDRQENKL

-180 YYHLGVYDER
+180 YYHLGVYDEE
-190 YYEIVKRREKI
+190 YYELVKRKEEI
-201 NSEISSFQK
+201 DSEIFSFK
-210 RNALLGEMQTDIE
+210 NRNALLEEMQNDIE
-223 KRIEGSC
+223 ERMEGGC
-230 ISLNEVS
+230 ISLDEES

-250 GILMRL
+250 EILMRL
-256 KKSKD
+256 KKSKN
-261 NLLSLRN
+261 NLLNLRN

-274 TIFGQIESEE
+274 TIFEQIESEE
-284 NNTNNKLKKLN
+284 KNTNNNLKKLN
-295 KHICPECGSTI
+295 KHICPECGSII
-306 EATIRQRSKK
+306 ETTIRQRSKK

-330 QIHIIEDRLS
+330 QIHIVEAKLS

-345 EQYKALLRKME
+345 EQYKILLKEME
-356 EYQEAMNINNKQ
+356 DYQETMHINNKQ

-383 SVIEE
+383 SIIKE
-388 LTENGGIIQKKEL
+388 LTENGGVIQKRELGLKE
-401 EIKEVKKEINQY
+401 IKKEIKQY
-413 NQKKKI
+413 SQKKKN
-419 VNDNYKAWLSADV
+419 VNDHYKAWLSADV

-443 KIKGVMSEFKASGSN
+443 KIKSVMNEFKASGSN

-521 FIGFDKDKFNGEG
+521 FIGFDKDKFNENGT
-534 KLNIIELEND
+534 LNIIELENE

-550 HETYKEYS
+550 HETYAEYS
-558 GLLEKLCNAD
+558 GLLDELCDAD

>member
-1 MWKGLTMKSLII
+1 MKSLMI

-56 IYYTLGAEVFFDKN
+56 IYYTLGAEAFFDKN

-76 VFVLKICINENKYFI
+76 VFVLKICINDNNYFI
-91 YRAGSLFK
+91 YRAGSLYK
-99 FFDGEQKLIFTTI
+99 FFDDDKKLIFTTI
-112 KSRELA
+112 KSKELA
-118 KKLAEYTR
+118 EKLAEYTG

-131 PNRQENKL
+131 PDRQENKL

-180 YYHLGVYDER
+180 YYHLGVYNEE
-190 YYEIVKRREKI
+190 YYELIKRREGI
-201 NSEISSFQK
+201 DSEIFSFKK
-210 RNALLGEMQTDIE
+210 RNTLLEEMQNDIE
-223 KRIEGSC
+223 DRMEDGC
-230 ISLNEVS
+230 ISLDEVS

-250 GILMRL
+250 EILMKL
-256 KKSKD
+256 KKSKN
-261 NLLSLRN
+261 NLLNLRN

-284 NNTNNKLKKLN
+284 SNTNNKLKKLN
-295 KHICPECGSTI
+295 KHICPECGSPI
-306 EATIRQRSKK
+306 EATIRQKSKK

-330 QIHIIEDRLS
+330 QVHIAEARLL

-345 EQYKALLRKME
+345 EQYKMLLRKME

-383 SVIEE
+383 SVIKE
-388 LTENGGIIQKKEL
+388 LAENGVVIQKKEL
-401 EIKEVKKEINQY
+401 ELKEIKKEIKQY
-413 NQKKKI
+413 SQKKKV
-419 VNDNYKAWLSADV
+419 VNDHYKAWLSEDV

-443 KIKGVMSEFKASGSN
+443 KIKSVMNEFKASGSN

-473 RSKFNADAIKYP
+473 RSKFNPDAIKYP
-485 IVFDSLN
+485 IVFDRLN

-510 KTKDE
+510 KTKNE

-521 FIGFDKDKFNGEG
+521 FIGFDKEKFNEDGT
-534 KLNIIELEND
+534 LNIIELENE
-544 KYELLI
+544 KYELLK
-550 HETYKEYS
+550 HETYLEYS
-558 GLLEKLCNAD
+558 RLLDELCDAN

>member
-1 MWKGLTMKSLII
+1 MRRRNKNVSVRMT
-13 DTLYIFSPE
+13 E

-56 IYYTLGAEVFFDKN
+56 IYYTLGAEAFFDKN

-76 VFVLKICINENKYFI
+76 VFVLKICINDNNYFI
-91 YRAGSLFK
+91 YRAGSLYK
-99 FFDGEQKLIFTTI
+99 FFDDDKKLIFTTI
-112 KSRELA
+112 KSKELA
-118 KKLAEYTR
+118 EKLAEYTG

-131 PNRQENKL
+131 PDRQENKL

-180 YYHLGVYDER
+180 YYHLGVYNEE
-190 YYEIVKRREKI
+190 YYELIKRREGI
-201 NSEISSFQK
+201 DSEIFSFKK
-210 RNALLGEMQTDIE
+210 RNTLLEEMQNDIE
-223 KRIEGSC
+223 DRMEDGC
-230 ISLNEVS
+230 ISLDEVS

-250 GILMRL
+250 EILMKL
-256 KKSKD
+256 KKSKN
-261 NLLSLRN
+261 NLLNLRN

-274 TIFGQIESEE
+274 TIFEQIESEE
-284 NNTNNKLKKLN
+284 SNTNNKLKKLN
-295 KHICPECGSTI
+295 KHICPECGSPI
-306 EATIRQRSKK
+306 EATIRQKSKK

-330 QIHIIEDRLS
+330 QVHIAEARLL

-345 EQYKALLRKME
+345 EQYKMLLRKME

-383 SVIEE
+383 SVIKE
-388 LTENGGIIQKKEL
+388 LAENGVVIQKKEL
-401 EIKEVKKEINQY
+401 ELKEIKKEIKQY
-413 NQKKKI
+413 SQKKKV
-419 VNDNYKAWLSADV
+419 VNDHYKAWLSEDV

-443 KIKGVMSEFKASGSN
+443 KIKSVMNEFKASGSN

-473 RSKFNADAIKYP
+473 RSKFNPDAIKYP

-510 KTKDE
+510 KTKNE

-521 FIGFDKDKFNGEG
+521 FIGFDKEKFNEDGT
-534 KLNIIELEND
+534 LNIIELENE
-544 KYELLI
+544 KYELLK
-550 HETYKEYS
+550 HETYLEYS
-558 GLLEKLCNAD
+558 RLLDELCDAN

>member
-1 MWKGLTMKSLII
+1 MKSLII

-56 IYYTLGAEVFFDKN
+56 IYYTLGAEAFFDKN

-76 VFVLKICINENKYFI
+76 VFVLKICINDNSYFI

-99 FFDGEQKLIFTTI
+99 FFDNKKKLIFTTI

-118 KKLAEYTR
+118 KKLAEYTG

-131 PNRQENKL
+131 PDRQENKL

-180 YYHLGVYDER
+180 YYHLGVYDEG
-190 YYEIVKRREKI
+190 YYGLIKKKEEID
-201 NSEISSFQK
+201 SEISSFKK
-210 RNALLGEMQTDIE
+210 RNALLGEMQNDIE
-223 KRIEGSC
+223 ERIEGGC
-230 ISLNEVS
+230 ISLDEES

-256 KKSKD
+256 KKSKN
-261 NLLSLRN
+261 NLLNLRN
-268 DLIDME
+268 DLIEME
-274 TIFGQIESEE
+274 TIFKQIESEE
-284 NNTNNKLKKLN
+284 KNTNNNLIKLN
-295 KHICPECGSTI
+295 QHICPECGSVI

-330 QIHIIEDRLS
+330 QVHIVEAKLS

-345 EQYKALLRKME
+345 GQYKILLKKME
-356 EYQEAMNINNKQ
+356 DYQEAMHINNKQ

-383 SVIEE
+383 SVIKE
-388 LTENGGIIQKKEL
+388 LTENGEVIQKKEL
-401 EIKEVKKEINQY
+401 ELKEIKKEIRQY
-413 NQKKKI
+413 SQKKRT
-419 VNDNYKAWLSADV
+419 VNEHYKAWLSADV
-432 AKFGMNEIDMD
+432 ATFGMNEIDMD
-443 KIKGVMSEFKASGSN
+443 KIKSIMSEFKASGSN

-497 DEKRDALIQYVLD
+497 DEKRDALIQYVLS

-521 FIGFDKDKFNGEG
+521 FIGFDKDKFNEDGT
-534 KLNIIELEND
+534 LNIIELENE

-550 HETYKEYS
+550 HKTYVEYS
-558 GLLEKLCNAD
+558 GLLDELCDAD

>member
-1 MWKGLTMKSLII
+1 MKSLMI

-56 IYYTLGAEVFFDKN
+56 IYYTLGAEAFFDKN

-76 VFVLKICINENKYFI
+76 VFVLKICINDNNYFI
-91 YRAGSLFK
+91 YRAGSLYK
-99 FFDGEQKLIFTTI
+99 FFDDDKKLIFTTI
-112 KSRELA
+112 KSKELA
-118 KKLAEYTR
+118 EKLAEYTG

-131 PNRQENKL
+131 PDRQENKL

-180 YYHLGVYDER
+180 YYHLGVYNEE
-190 YYEIVKRREKI
+190 YYELIKRREGI
-201 NSEISSFQK
+201 DSEIFSFKK
-210 RNALLGEMQTDIE
+210 RNTLLEEMQNDIE
-223 KRIEGSC
+223 DRMEDGC
-230 ISLNEVS
+230 ISLDEVS
-237 LHNEMQLKKEEYE
+237 LHNEMQLKKEENE
-250 GILMRL
+250 EILMKL
-256 KKSKD
+256 KKSKN
-261 NLLSLRN
+261 NLLNLRN

-274 TIFGQIESEE
+274 TIFEQIESEE
-284 NNTNNKLKKLN
+284 SNTNNKLKKLN
-295 KHICPECGSTI
+295 KHICPECGSPI
-306 EATIRQRSKK
+306 EATIRQKSKK

-330 QIHIIEDRLS
+330 QVHIAEARLL

-345 EQYKALLRKME
+345 EQYKMLLRKME

-383 SVIEE
+383 SVIKE
-388 LTENGGIIQKKEL
+388 LAENGVVIQKKEL
-401 EIKEVKKEINQY
+401 ELKEIKKEIKQY
-413 NQKKKI
+413 SQKKKV
-419 VNDNYKAWLSADV
+419 VNDHYKAWLSEDV

-443 KIKGVMSEFKASGSN
+443 KIKSVMNEFKASGSN

-473 RSKFNADAIKYP
+473 RSKFNPDAIKYP

-510 KTKDE
+510 KTKNE

-521 FIGFDKDKFNGEG
+521 FIGFDKEKFNEDGT
-534 KLNIIELEND
+534 LNIIELENE
-544 KYELLI
+544 KYELLK
-550 HETYKEYS
+550 HETYLEYS
-558 GLLEKLCNAD
+558 RLLDELCDAN